1 MIVDRP
7 ARPLRP
13 LSRSILYRVMAL
25 AVVVAV
31 VLGSA
36 QAWLSYR
43 SELERFDLLVQS
55 LSSSHLPLLTVA
67 LWDIEPRAVEQQ
79 VDLIASQPEFAR
91 VAVSSLT
98 GLEFSH
104 SKPGR
109 QYDEPD
115 KQVLIPHPHDAELS
129 LGTLAITFDRSYLNH
144 SIWQAV
150 ARTALQNVVFI
161 LLICLLVYRVIVRQL
176 EGPLKAIAD
185 YSQQLRPERDNPPL
199 LISRPGRKH
208 RDEIDLLVEGF
219 DTLREAISRFGRERD
234 QAIQALQDEKDSLDD
249 RVRERTRYI
258 QQVNDFLEL
267 LSRIS
272 AELLD
277 RSVGSHRSAMEVAL
291 RELAQRSHA
300 HHCGIA
306 RRLGQGPWCWEY
318 VWRDPERGREALDVP
333 LPEHLSTGWFV
344 GTEGLPPETLACV
357 VTSSDGRA
365 SGLVFTGIPVADLDA
380 LDHRLL
386 QLTGEVLF
394 KIVDRWEHLEALET
408 SRRELF
414 RLSRTDH
421 LTGIANRRYFEEA
434 RLIEGRR
441 AQRTGAP
448 VSVLMIDVDLF
459 KSFNDRYGHGA
470 GDECLTRI
478 ADILGYCCRRAGELP
493 ARLGGEEFAVLLP
506 EHDLDAALEAA
517 ERIRRAIEDLAI
529 PHQNAPSGRVT
540 VSLGAATW
548 TPAAEPPDSLE
559 SVFDVLMAE
568 ADRQLYTAK
577 DQGRNRVCPDLANPA
592 VRLTSQDGR

>member
-1 MIVDRP
+1 MTADRS
-7 ARPLRP
+7 AKPLRP
-13 LSRSILYRVMAL
+13 LSRSILYRVIAL
-25 AVVVAV
+25 ALTVAL
-31 VLGSA
+31 VLGSV

-43 SELERFDLLVQS
+43 SELERFDLLVES

-91 VAVSSLT
+91 VGVRSLT
-98 GLEFSH
+98 GLEFIQ

-109 QYDEPD
+109 QYDVPD
-115 KQVLIPHPHDAELS
+115 KRVLIPHPHDPEQS
-129 LGTLAITFDRSYLNH
+129 LGALTITFDRDYLNR
-144 SIWQAV
+144 SIWRAS
-150 ARTALQNVVFI
+150 ARTAGQNVVFI

-176 EGPLKAIAD
+176 QGPLKAVAD
-185 YSQQLRPERDNPPL
+185 YSQHLRPERDNPPL
-199 LISRPGRKH
+199 LIQRPGRRY

-219 DTLREAISRFGRERD
+219 DTLRTAISRFGRERD

-249 RVRERTRYI
+249 KVRDRTLYI

-277 RSVGSHRSAMEVAL
+277 RTVGSHRSAMEAAL
-291 RELAQRSHA
+291 PELAERTHA

-306 RRLGQGPWCWEY
+306 RRVDRGPWSWEY
-318 VWRDPERGREALDVP
+318 VWRDPGAGRENLDVP
-333 LPEHLSTGWFV
+333 LPAQVPAGWFV
-344 GTEGLPPETLACV
+344 GTGGLPAETLACV
-357 VTSSDGRA
+357 FTSSDGRA
-365 SGLVFTGIPVADLDA
+365 SALVFSGIPVADLEA

-386 QLTGEVLF
+386 QLAGEVLF

-421 LTGIANRRYFEEA
+421 LTGLANRRYFEEA

-506 EHDLDAALEAA
+506 EHDQAAALEAG
-517 ERIRRAIEDLAI
+517 ERIRSAIEDLGV
-529 PHQNAPSGRVT
+529 PHLGSPVGHVT
-540 VSLGAATW
+540 VSLGSATW
-548 TPAAEPPDSLE
+548 VPGAEPPDSLE
-559 SVFDVLMAE
+559 SVFDELMAE
-568 ADRQLYTAK
+568 ADRQLYLAK
-577 DQGRNRVCPDLANPA
+577 DQGRNRVCPSASNPP
-592 VRLTSQDGR
+592 VRLTSLHRD